1 MAATASV
8 TGGPDGAGRLIS
20 SASFAHG
27 VLPDEVIKD
36 PTSEAALIF
45 VTLASSLDR
54 AGVISWLQ
62 AATALLATLEAPV
75 DGKRLA
81 TALPA
86 FGPSFFTSARTAR
99 FDLQS
104 RAPREF
110 TDLPMV
116 PTARSVVAA
125 DLVFYV
131 LARSRAQLTDFI
143 LGLWGTRGTGLA
155 TLTIEDG
162 FQRGDGRELFG
173 FRDGLRNI
181 PGPDRPRVV
190 FVGSDA
196 ADEPDSSEGGSY
208 MAYLK
213 LPQNLEAWS
222 RLTPDEQE
230 RRLGR
235 KRVDGSRV
243 DLPAGTDPHTEG
255 EYASADVPAAAA
267 HVRKVRP
274 QGGLTSEVFRRGVP
288 FVQADGGV
296 LTAGLQFVSFQASL
310 DDFET
315 MLQRW
320 MLAKDFK
327 TAGAGVDLLFA
338 DGLVTIEKVGF
349 FFAPPADTRFL
360 GARFFDAP
368 QPRRGTGRIFVRKK
382 LVDAN
387 GAKVDGQLDGAVF
400 QVLRKDTGATIGPTF
415 ATESSGHALSPE
427 VPIGVP
433 LLVHEVQPLPGATA
447 AADSEITLDAPRG
460 VVEVHNVIPA
470 PNPPPAPYHG

>member
-1 MAATASV
+1 MAATDRPA
-8 TGGPDGAGRLIS
+8 DGANEGPTG
-20 SASFAHG
+20 AAFAHG
-27 VLPDEVIKD
+27 ILPDEVIKD

-45 VTLASSLDR
+45 VTLAPSLDR
-54 AGVISWLQ
+54 AGVIAWLH
-62 AATALLATLEAPV
+62 AATGLMATLEAQV
-75 DGKRLA
+75 DGLRLA

-86 FGPSFFTSARTAR
+86 FGPSFFTLAGAAR
-99 FDLQS
+99 FDLQG
-104 RAPREF
+104 RAPHEF
-110 TDLPMV
+110 ADLPSV
-116 PTARSVVAA
+116 PAARSVVGA

-131 LARSRAQLTDFI
+131 LARSHAQLADFI
-143 LGLWGTRGTGLA
+143 LGLWATRGAGLA
-155 TLTIEDG
+155 TLTIEEG

-181 PGPDRPRVV
+181 PGPDRPRIV
-190 FVGSDA
+190 FVSPDA

-213 LPQNLEAWS
+213 LPQDVDAWS

-235 KRVDGSRV
+235 RRADGSRV
-243 DLPAGTDPHTEG
+243 DLTAGTDPHSEG
-255 EYASADVPAAAA
+255 DYAAADVPAAAA
-267 HVRKVRP
+267 HIRKVRP
-274 QGGLTSEVFRRGVP
+274 QGGLTSQVFRRGVP
-288 FVQADGGV
+288 FVQAEGGV
-296 LTAGLQFVSFQASL
+296 VTAGLQFVSFQGSL

-338 DGLVTIEKVGF
+338 DGLVTVEKVGF
-349 FFAPPADTRFL
+349 FFAPPADPRFL

-368 QPRRGTGRIFVRKK
+368 QPRRGKGRIFVRKK
-382 LVDAN
+382 LIDAN

-400 QVLRKDTGATIGPTF
+400 QALRKDTGALLGPTF
-415 ATESSGHALSPE
+415 TTESSGHALSPE

-433 LLVHEVQPLPGATA
+433 LLVREVQPLAGATA
-447 AADSEITLDAPRG
+447 APDAEITLDAPRG
-460 VVEVHNVIPA
+460 VVEIRNVIPA
-470 PNPPPAPYHG
+470 PNPPPSPYHG